1 LAAGVAL
8 LLIVLAGCRRAPA
21 PARPPAP
28 AAPLLAGVTVV
39 LDPGHGGPDPGASWV
54 EESIF
59 DGQPRRFY
67 EAAYTYRLAAEL
79 AQRLRADG
87 ARVVLTVRSRMMDPA
102 GWITAGEGT
111 DEPLP
116 LPRDAVFADSGE
128 SVSGARTERGVG
140 QRARVARR
148 VWNEEVKRLGNAGEA
163 GRRVLFLS
171 LHIDARAPGASGAH
185 VIVDRRRPAP
195 RLARLVGEQLRMAA
209 LDLWQTESGPVR

>member
-1 LAAGVAL
+1 
-8 LLIVLAGCRRAPA
+8 
-21 PARPPAP
+21 
-28 AAPLLAGVTVV
+28 
-39 LDPGHGGPDPGASWV
+39 
-54 EESIF
+54 
-59 DGQPRRFY
+59 
-67 EAAYTYRLAAEL
+67 
-79 AQRLRADG
+79 
-87 ARVVLTVRSRMMDPA
+87 MMDPA